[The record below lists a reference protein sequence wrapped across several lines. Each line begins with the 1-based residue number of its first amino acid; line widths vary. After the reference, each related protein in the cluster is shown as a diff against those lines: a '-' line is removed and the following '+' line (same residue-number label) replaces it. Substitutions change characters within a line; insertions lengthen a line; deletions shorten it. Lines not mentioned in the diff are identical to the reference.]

1 MRSRTTTGTA
11 TRWLL
16 RAAISLL
23 FAVAIWVGTAR
34 ALFRPDLENWASD
47 ETISPR
53 AEQLATRYLDLWS
66 DPDRLTAEQKH
77 VRTSNPEW
85 DFMGLTFLVLALADM
100 AMHEPA
106 RQEEYLITIDAIL
119 EDTLAQEAEGGLHP
133 FLMAYS
139 ESAPFVVQPARS
151 QFVDGEIALML
162 GARRLVEDDAHWARL
177 HRQRVETIAPR
188 MMLSP
193 VLSAESYPDE
203 CWTFC
208 NVLALAGIRM
218 ADVLDGSD
226 HSHLLR
232 AWVASAQANLV
243 DEQTGLLV
251 SSYTVDGQ
259 VMDGPEGSTIFMV
272 ASCLRLIDEP
282 FARDQYARARAELG
296 RTPLGFG
303 YAREWPVTWEGP
315 QDVDSGPT
323 VPLLEAN
330 AGASGLALV
339 GAAAFDDDEYLTALL
354 ASLRLG
360 AFPVRDDEDLA
371 FAASNHVGDAVLLY
385 ALVEGP
391 LMASVLP
398 LEAS

>member
-1 MRSRTTTGTA
+1 MRHRTRTWTA
-11 TRWLL
+11 LRWTL
-16 RAAISLL
+16 RVGLSLL
-23 FAVAIWVGTAR
+23 LAVAAWIGIAR
-34 ALFRPDLENWASD
+34 AVFRPDLDHWASD
-47 ETISPR
+47 EQVSPH
-53 AEQLATRYLDLWS
+53 AEQLASRYLELWS
-66 DPDRLTAEQKH
+66 DPDRLVAEQDH

-85 DFMGLTFLVLALADM
+85 DFMGRTFLVLALADM
-100 AMHEPA
+100 ALHEPA
-106 RQEEYLITIDAIL
+106 RQGEYLNAIDAIL
-119 EDTLAQEAEGGLHP
+119 EDTLAQEEAGGVHH

-139 ESAPFVVQPARS
+139 RSAPFVVQPARS

-162 GARRLVEDDAHWARL
+162 GARRMVQDDERWARL
-177 HRQRVETIAPR
+177 HQQRVETIAPR

-208 NVLALAGIRM
+208 NVLALASIRM

-226 HSHLLR
+226 HTDLLR
-232 AWVASAQANLV
+232 GWVAAARENLV

-272 ASCLRLIDEP
+272 ANCLRLIDEP
-282 FARDQYARARAELG
+282 FANDQYARARAELG

-303 YAREWPVTWEGP
+303 FAREWPVTWEGP
-315 QDVDSGPT
+315 PDVDSGPT

-339 GAAAFDDDEYLTALL
+339 GAAAFDDDDYLTALL

-360 AFPVRDDEDLA
+360 AFPMHDDDGLA

-391 LMASVLP
+391 LMDGVLP